1 MKSKMGFKCF
11 ICLFFLVNTWYRAS
25 GCDGKPV
32 VHFNT
37 GHLVVSHVQTDTLPP
52 KVKAVEKA
60 EAKPVEEVIKVVPKV
75 RKQVVP
81 IPVSLPV
88 KPPVMIK
95 PKIIKPVIRILH

>member
-1 MKSKMGFKCF
+1 MKSIMGFKCF
-11 ICLFFLVNTWYRAS
+11 IGIFFLVNTWYRAS
-25 GCDGKPV
+25 ACDGKPV

-60 EAKPVEEVIKVVPKV
+60 EVKPVEEVIKVVPKV

-81 IPVSLPV
+81 VPVTLPM
-88 KPPVMIK
+88 KPQVIIK
-95 PKIIKPVIRILH
+95 PKIIKPVIKILH